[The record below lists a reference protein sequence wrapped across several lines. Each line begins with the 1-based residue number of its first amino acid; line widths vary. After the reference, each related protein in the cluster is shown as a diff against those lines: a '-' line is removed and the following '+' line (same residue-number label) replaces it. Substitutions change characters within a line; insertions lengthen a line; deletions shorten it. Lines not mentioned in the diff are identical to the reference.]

1 MLKVDDKEERGRW
14 WVFGGRGT
22 EEGRLFW
29 GGSSLKQMGVIFN
42 VFLFVLYW
50 IQHSKKKKRKKKQQK
65 SLQFFFFLVCCWT
78 CIVPMP
84 RCRTFIRRQL
94 VFLHVSFRF
103 CFCFVALFPHL
114 LFFLFSCEVISQ
126 LMIETLN
133 SL

>member
-14 WVFGGRGT
+14 WVFGGRET

-65 SLQFFFFLVCCWT
+65 SLQFFFFL
-78 CIVPMP
+78 IADP
-84 RCRTFIRRQL
+84 Q
-94 VFLHVSFRF
+94 
-103 CFCFVALFPHL
+103 
-114 LFFLFSCEVISQ
+114 
-126 LMIETLN
+126 
-133 SL
+133 